1 MLIEWIFSFMI
12 TTWQHL
18 PEVETWANENL
29 GGVESLT
36 AEILREEEI
45 LCVLE
50 KHALLSFDSQW
61 TKRDRLK
68 IPAACRRTSNMSEYL
83 EGVQFRT
90 EPLLKKNEFPAWDH
104 RLDVVVKNQTPFTIY
119 LRRDRDYLG
128 AHSTAGWSMWI
139 ELKTGI
145 LRFEWVD
152 QFRNSHLR
160 MKAHTELNPL
170 KGNLKLITHIDALM
184 VTNKGSKVG
193 RAALLTG
200 RSSEGFKHIVF
211 ERLNKDLL
219 KSKEK
224 CTKHHSCKKVSSIA
238 IDELKLQKFA
248 NVKSSLYTNFL
259 KQGRPLSFSE
269 ISPEELVPQMAVFR

>member
-1 MLIEWIFSFMI
+1 MLIEWIFGFLM

-29 GGVESLT
+29 AGVESLT

-50 KHALLSFDSQW
+50 KHALLTFDSRW
-61 TKRDRLK
+61 TKKDRLK
-68 IPAACRRTSNMSEYL
+68 IPTVCRRTGSMAEYL

-104 RLDVVVKNQTPFTIY
+104 RLDVMVKNQAPFTIY

-128 AHSTAGWSMWI
+128 AHSSAGWSMWI

-152 QFRNSHLR
+152 QVRNSHLR

-170 KGNLKLITHIDALM
+170 KGNLKQITHIDALM
-184 VTNKGSKVG
+184 VTNTGNQVSK
-193 RAALLTG
+193 AAILTG
-200 RSSEGFKHIVF
+200 RSSEGFKHILF
-211 ERLNKDLL
+211 ERRNKDLFKL
-219 KSKEK
+219 KEK
-224 CTKHHSCKKVSSIA
+224 CTKHHSCKKISSIA
-238 IDELKLQKFA
+238 VNELNLQKFA
-248 NVKSSLYTNFL
+248 NVKSAIYTNFL
-259 KQGRPLSFSE
+259 KQGRPLSFSDV
-269 ISPEELVPQMAVFR
+269 SPEELVPQMAVFR